1 MPNTISIKGTRQG
14 LTICWLAGDL
24 AGMLQE
30 LEQHLANQ
38 GAFFR
43 GGQVALQAG
52 DHPLSAE
59 DLQRISQLLTA
70 NELLLRTV
78 VTTNSAT
85 EAAARALGLRLLS
98 GESPV
103 EAERPLGGA
112 NLARPS
118 ETSRGIL
125 VRHVV
130 RSGQVVRHTGHVVVI
145 GDVNTGAEIIAGGDI
160 VIWGRLNGVVHAGS
174 MGDNGAVVCALDFS
188 PTLLRIGEVIARPGE
203 EERPRKPYPEIA
215 SVRDNLIVVEPWD
228 RALRGV

>member
-14 LTICWLAGDL
+14 LTICWITGDL
-24 AGMLQE
+24 AAMLQE
-30 LEQHLANQ
+30 LEQHLATQ

-52 DHPLSAE
+52 DQALSVEA
-59 DLQRISQLLTA
+59 LQRIGQILTA
-70 NELLLRTV
+70 NELVLRTV

-98 GESPV
+98 GESPA
-103 EAERPLGGA
+103 EAERPAGPA
-112 NLARPS
+112 TIARPS

-130 RSGQVVRHTGHVVVI
+130 RSGQVIRHTGHVVVI
-145 GDVNTGAEIIAGGDI
+145 GDVNAGAEIVAGGDI
-160 VIWGRLNGVVHAGS
+160 IVWGRLNGVAHAGA
-174 MGDNGAVVCALDFS
+174 MGDSGAVVCALDFS
-188 PTLLRIGEVIARPGE
+188 PTLLRIGEVMARPGE
-203 EERPRKPYPEIA
+203 EERPRKPCPEIA

-228 RALRGV
+228 RALRGA